1 MMDFEEMPFGKH
13 KGTCI
18 DQLPASYI
26 EWILENTDVDGWL
39 RQQLEK
45 SYEFQLYG
53 GTNNGDPSHV
63 IKSAYQTSAKKWHPD
78 KGGTHE
84 AMIAVNEFHEL
95 ILKGLDENK

>member
-1 MMDFEEMPFGKH
+1 MNFEEMPFGKH

-39 RQQLEK
+39 RHQLEK

-63 IKSAYQTSAKKWHPD
+63 IKSAFQDCAKKWHPD

-84 AMIAVNEFHEL
+84 AMVAVNEFHEL
-95 ILKGLDENK
+95 IIKGLDENK

>member
-1 MMDFEEMPFGKH
+1 MDFEEMPFGKH

-45 SYEFQLYG
+45 SYEIQLYG

-63 IKSAYQTSAKKWHPD
+63 IKSAFQDCAKKWHPD

-84 AMIAVNEFHEL
+84 AMVAVNEFHEL
-95 ILKGLDENK
+95 IIKGLDENK